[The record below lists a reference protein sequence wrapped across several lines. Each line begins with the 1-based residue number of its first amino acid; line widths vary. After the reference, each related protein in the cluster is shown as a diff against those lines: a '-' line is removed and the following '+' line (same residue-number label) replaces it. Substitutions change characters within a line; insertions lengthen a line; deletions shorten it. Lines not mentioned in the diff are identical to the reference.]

1 MLLHDHNSIGVTSMV
16 ISCRFP
22 WVLISD
28 PFLTLADCTDVLAII
43 FLLLWVTMATIMLN
57 AKESTPSTI
66 GAVVPKLLLTVE
78 VAERW
83 SHRGRWWWWWWGR

>member
-1 MLLHDHNSIGVTSMV
+1 M
-16 ISCRFP
+16 
-22 WVLISD
+22 ISD

-43 FLLLWVTMATIMLN
+43 FLLLWVTMTTIMLN
-57 AKESTPSTI
+57 AQEGTPSTI

-83 SHRGRWWWWWWGR
+83 SH